1 MGQLSLGKLNTQK
14 TPQARKCR
22 RVRGRAQDGPGRSG
36 PSGGGRESSRWC
48 WGLGKCKGSGLI
60 EAQGHV
66 PGNSTGRRWCR
77 VSAVTVCVALYPVA
91 KCMAKGETGS
101 TVVLYITSL
110 LFATVTI
117 ENIVNRLIRM
127 SGM

>member
-14 TPQARKCR
+14 TPQARKRR
-22 RVRGRAQDGPGRSG
+22 RVRGRAQDGPTRSG

-48 WGLGKCKGSGLI
+48 WGLEKCKGSRLI

-77 VSAVTVCVALYPVA
+77 VSAVTVCVWL
-91 KCMAKGETGS
+91 S
-101 TVVLYITSL
+101 TQLQNVWQKEKLAQQLYIISL

-127 SGM
+127 SGV